1 MIFQSSVLSW
11 KEIFVTTIYGLGY
24 IGLISM
30 VMLEKTKPISLMSDK
45 QLSQNE
51 VEYGQIPV
59 IEEQGYDSLNEEAK
73 LE

>member
-30 VMLEKTKPISLMSDK
+30 VMLEKTKPISLMSET

-59 IEEQGYDSLNEEAK
+59 IEEQGYGELGEEAE